1 VAQVAFTRS
10 FTVSGFRSPDD
21 LECALVGE
29 LARLEY
35 DVAIL
40 ETRLKIEANDREPF
54 ALDYE
59 VFIHAA
65 SRDFMSALQAAA
77 NVADA
82 LTMTARRL
90 VGEDAGAAISSPG
103 TAAVRTELL
112 EVRR

>member
-1 VAQVAFTRS
+1 MAQVAFTRS
-10 FTVSGFRSPDD
+10 FTISGFRSPGD

-29 LARLEY
+29 LTRLEH

-40 ETRLKIEANDREPF
+40 QTHLKIEANDREAS

-77 NVADA
+77 FVADA
-82 LTMTARRL
+82 LTTIARRL
-90 VGEDAGAAISSPG
+90 VGGDAGAAISSPG
-103 TAAVRTELL
+103 TTAVRTELL

>member
-29 LARLEY
+29 LTRLEP
-35 DVAIL
+35 DAAIL
-40 ETRLKIEANDREPF
+40 ETHLKIGANDREPS

-82 LTMTARRL
+82 LTTTARQL
-90 VGEDAGAAISSPG
+90 VSGDATATISSPG